1 VKARRSRSNAET
13 GDRRTQHPIE
23 TRFHQ
28 IVAKLRRSVKEIQ
41 AVLLAGPSGLMDYIV
56 DDPAMKVDT
65 LGEEYAT
72 LLRIARS
79 SSEDSGAGSLVENIL
94 VSEKSVMIA
103 RRVTPDH
110 YLILVSSSACHLGR
124 ARYELKQAA
133 WEIQNERLK

>member
-1 VKARRSRSNAET
+1 MKAPRSRSNAEK
-13 GDRRTQHPIE
+13 GDRRTQNPIE

-28 IVAKLRRSVKEIQ
+28 IVAKLRRSITEVQ
-41 AVLLAGPSGLMDYIV
+41 AVLLAGPRGLVDYVV
-56 DDPAMKVDT
+56 DDPALKVET

-79 SSEDSGAGSLVENIL
+79 ASEDSGAGNLVENIL

-103 RRVTPDH
+103 RRVSPDQ
-110 YLILVSSSACHLGR
+110 YLILVSAIPCQIGR

-133 WEIQNERLK
+133 WEIQNE